1 MKTHCIPSKDL
12 QDLAVLTW
20 VSADTA
26 VAASVKDN
34 CLYEI
39 VMPPNL
45 QNVKCTKI
53 SQPYT
58 DAILA
63 LESLPPGCGA
73 GPSAAGNAAT
83 S

>member
-1 MKTHCIPSKDL
+1 MPENFHIIILEMMKTHCIPSKDL

-45 QNVKCTKI
+45 
-53 SQPYT
+53 
-58 DAILA
+58 
-63 LESLPPGCGA
+63 
-73 GPSAAGNAAT
+73 
-83 S
+83 